1 MLKRRVWAAIL
12 AAIPM
17 VVGLLAVP
25 LAANADTICTV
36 NGNGQQVCTVQAGG
50 GGSGGSQAGGGGD
63 SPAGF
68 TPGPTSCS
76 YQGQTVPCQTADGWW
91 SQSSGCMNGYVSLAK
106 NQAPAPSGSS
116 ANVGAWYQCTP
127 YCAPTP
133 PGGVQAPC
141 FGASF
146 WSDSPPPGINQ
157 YTPAQAAGLVVKL
170 LKLSPIRIGM
180 APADKV
186 HTDDPVG
193 TAPYRRTWVG
203 IPVWLWVG
211 NPDASTWGPQSVTAT
226 YGGVTVTAT
235 ATAGAVTWSSG
246 DGQSTTCGT
255 GTSFDEAYWANK
267 PAVDSPTCGWR
278 YQHIGNYTVTAST
291 VWTVKWVGGG
301 QNGQIAMPT
310 TTSSTPVRVGQL
322 ESVNTPV
329 TASML
334 GGN

>member
-1 MLKRRVWAAIL
+1 MLRRTFAAAL
-12 AAIPM
+12 AAGAI
-17 VVGLLAVP
+17 VVGVLVAP
-25 LAANADTICTV
+25 LAASADTVCVTDPAT
-36 NGNGQQVCTVQAGG
+36 GQQVCSVEAGG
-50 GGSGGSQAGGGGD
+50 GGSGGGQSGD
-63 SPAGF
+63 GNGAPVGF

-76 YQGQTVPCQTADGWW
+76 YQGKDVPCQTGDGWW
-91 SQSSGCMNGYVSLAK
+91 SQGGGCMNGYVSLAK
-106 NQAPAPSGSS
+106 DQPPAPPGSS
-116 ANVGAWYQCTP
+116 SNVGAWYKCTP
-127 YCAPTP
+127 YCPATP
-133 PGGVQAPC
+133 PGGVEAPC

-146 WSDSPPPGINQ
+146 WSNTPPPGVNT

-170 LKLSPIRIGM
+170 LKLAPIQIGM

-186 HTDDPVG
+186 HSDDPVG
-193 TAPYRRTWVG
+193 TAAYRRTWVG

-211 NPDASTWGPQSVTAT
+211 DPNASTWGPQSVTAT

-246 DGQSTTCGT
+246 DGQTVTCGT
-255 GTSFDEAYWANK
+255 GTAFDEAYWANK

-310 TTSSTPVRVGQL
+310 TTSSTPVKVGQL